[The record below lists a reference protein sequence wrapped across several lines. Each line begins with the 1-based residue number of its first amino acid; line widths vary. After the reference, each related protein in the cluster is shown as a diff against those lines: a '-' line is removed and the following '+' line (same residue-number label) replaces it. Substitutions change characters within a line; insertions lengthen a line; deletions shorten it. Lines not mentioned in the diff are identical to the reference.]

1 MTCGFHAGSIII
13 KLVKDRE
20 FSRISFL
27 KFKVKKKLKSMTDK
41 SSKKVFVSGCFDIL
55 HSGHIA
61 FLQEASQFGD
71 LYVGLGSDKT
81 ISELK
86 GRMTVNSEEER
97 LYMINALSCVHQVK
111 INRGSGILDFL
122 SDMKDLKPDVFVVN
136 EDGHTHDKEMIC
148 TELGIEYK
156 VLKRIPHANL
166 PVRST
171 TSLRKETP
179 IPYRIDLA
187 GTWIDQPYVSKYHPG
202 WAITASIEP
211 TLEFNER
218 SGMATS
224 TRKKAIEL
232 WNDQLPMENPEK
244 LARVLFRYDND
255 PGTKDVSGSQDSIGI
270 TIPGVNRFYYE
281 REKYW
286 PSKFEAI
293 TDLSVLKWLEER
305 LYMVTLWPRPADF
318 VVLENTNITTD
329 NVKNLNA
336 GAEMAWDGL
345 MLKDISLFTRG
356 FTASFNAQVTMFP
369 KMMNNKIAGVIDS
382 YRNTALSWK
391 LSGAGGGGYLILISE
406 NEIPNAIKIKIRVK
420 DYWI

>member
-1 MTCGFHAGSIII
+1 MATNNG
-13 KLVKDRE
+13 
-20 FSRISFL
+20 
-27 KFKVKKKLKSMTDK
+27 
-41 SSKKVFVSGCFDIL
+41 KKVFVSGCFDIL

-61 FLQEASQFGD
+61 FLQEASRFGD

-81 ISELK
+81 VSDLK

-97 LYMINALSCVHQVK
+97 LYMLKALSCVHHVK

-122 SDMKDLKPDVFVVN
+122 DDMKDLNPDVFVVN
-136 EDGHTHDKEMIC
+136 EDGHTHDKEDIC
-148 TELGIEYK
+148 RELGIEYK
-156 VLKRIPHANL
+156 VLRRVPHGNL

-211 TLEFNER
+211 TIEFNER

-232 WNDQLPMENPEK
+232 WNDNLPMENPEK
-244 LARVLFRYDND
+244 LAKVLFRYDND

-270 TIPGVNRFYYE
+270 TIPGINRFYYDK
-281 REKYW
+281 EKYW
-286 PSKFEAI
+286 PSKFETI
-293 TDLSVLKWLEER
+293 SDLSVIKWLEDR
-305 LYMVTLWPRPADF
+305 LYMITLWPRPSDF
-318 VVLENTNITTD
+318 VVLENTHITFE
-329 NVKNLNA
+329 NVKKLNE

-345 MLKDISLFTRG
+345 NKKDTALFTEG

-369 KMMNNKIAGVIDS
+369 KMMNDKIAAVIDS
-382 YRNTALSWK
+382 YRDRALSWK

-406 NEIPNAIKIKIRVK
+406 KEIANAIRVRIRIK

>member
-1 MTCGFHAGSIII
+1 MASNNG
-13 KLVKDRE
+13 
-20 FSRISFL
+20 
-27 KFKVKKKLKSMTDK
+27 
-41 SSKKVFVSGCFDIL
+41 KKVFVSGCFDIL

-81 ISELK
+81 VSDLK

-97 LYMINALSCVHQVK
+97 LYMIKALSCVHQVK

-122 SDMKDLKPDVFVVN
+122 DDMKDLNPDVFVVN
-136 EDGHTHDKEMIC
+136 EDGHTHDKEQIC

-156 VLKRIPHANL
+156 VLRRVPHSNL

-187 GTWIDQPYVSKYHPG
+187 GTWIDQPYVSKYYPG

-211 TLEFNER
+211 TIEFNER

-244 LARVLFRYDND
+244 LAKVLFRYDND

-270 TIPGVNRFYYE
+270 TIPGINRFYYD

-286 PSKFEAI
+286 PSKFESI
-293 TDLSVLKWLEER
+293 TDLSIIKWLEDR
-305 LYMVTLWPRPADF
+305 LYMVTLWPRPAGF
-318 VVLENTNITTD
+318 VVLENTHVTEE
-329 NVKNLNA
+329 NVRKLNS
-336 GAEMAWDGL
+336 GAEMAWEGL
-345 MLKDISLFTRG
+345 NKKDITRFTDG
-356 FTASFNAQVTMFP
+356 FSDSFRAQITMFP
-369 KMMNNKIAGVIDS
+369 KMMNDKIAGVIDS
-382 YRNTALSWK
+382 YRDTALSWK

-406 NEIPNAIKIKIRVK
+406 KEIPNAIRIRIRIK